1 MRQPYVD
8 PDILERFN
16 ELIAEARQELDYL
29 DKNPGH
35 FRDPVWPTRWA
46 TSCLNLLDRLSVS
59 SNRFVKEF
67 ENYGRVDGERL
78 TLGLPLGVLQA
89 ARDEYQ
95 RGFAIDYH
103 LSVTATVFGDLL
115 SQAQY
120 LLQRDYVQASAVLL
134 GAALEEGLR
143 ARARAD
149 GLETEVRDT
158 LNPLIE
164 KLTKSGILSAFEADR
179 LKGVAKMRNE
189 AAHGGEFT
197 YGSKDVA
204 AALDDVRSVLSR
216 TLGRGR

>member
-16 ELIAEARQELDYL
+16 ELIAEARQELEYIYN
-29 DKNPGH
+29 NPGH

-59 SNRFVKEF
+59 TNRFVKEF
-67 ENYGRVDGERL
+67 EKYGRVDADRL

-95 RGFAIDYH
+95 RGFAVDYH

-120 LLQRDYVQASAVLL
+120 LLEREYAQASAVLL

-149 GLETEVRDT
+149 GLEVEPRDSESSDRKAREIGHSLGVR
-158 LNPLIE
+158 
-164 KLTKSGILSAFEADR
+164 G
-179 LKGVAKMRNE
+179 
-189 AAHGGEFT
+189 
-197 YGSKDVA
+197 
-204 AALDDVRSVLSR
+204 
-216 TLGRGR
+216 